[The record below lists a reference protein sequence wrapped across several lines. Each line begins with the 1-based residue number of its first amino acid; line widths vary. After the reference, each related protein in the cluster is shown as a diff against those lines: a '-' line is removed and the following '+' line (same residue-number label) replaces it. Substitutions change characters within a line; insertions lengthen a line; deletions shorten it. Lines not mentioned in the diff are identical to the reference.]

1 MAHASAGS
9 DTIVIAGC
17 GWVRRE
23 ANRRRKSGP
32 LTWSDSCQARS
43 TGMARREPR
52 EMTRP
57 DGGQE
62 STQCKNGTR
71 QPWTGDFGYRRWL
84 LGYERQPGPTE
95 GAPRDD
101 WAHRGAGVCG
111 VTLFDYHAGRAK
123 GEPVL
128 LTLAGGSRRH
138 RCHRRAQV
146 KQLVDAAVQAG
157 PASAAHRRGASSAT
171 TLAILRIPFG
181 ASMRKARCGACG
193 GPPGSRDSGSLPEGW
208 RSAADPQ
215 RCWRC
220 RSRRVSWG
228 SA

>member
-9 DTIVIAGC
+9 DTIVITGC

-157 PASAAHRRGASSAT
+157 PASAAHRAIT
-171 TLAILRIPFG
+171 TVVPMLR
-181 ASMRKARCGACG
+181 ARWC
-193 GPPGSRDSGSLPEGW
+193 S
-208 RSAADPQ
+208 RSASPMMWTSTKSCNPDATGMLSERMRECPT
-215 RCWRC
+215 
-220 RSRRVSWG
+220 
-228 SA
+228 